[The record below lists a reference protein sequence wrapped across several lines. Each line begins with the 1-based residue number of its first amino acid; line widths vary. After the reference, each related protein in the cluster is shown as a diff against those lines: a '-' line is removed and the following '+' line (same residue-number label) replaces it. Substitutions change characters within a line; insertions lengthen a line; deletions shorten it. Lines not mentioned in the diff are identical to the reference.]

1 MTDYANE
8 RQANTHKLYAKCVH
22 MNKFDE
28 KYFQLFYLG
37 SSLCRN
43 VDFFHLHMR
52 RLFLF
57 GVYGFNLTVGD
68 SNLTSSLKK

>member
-8 RQANTHKLYAKCVH
+8 RQAHTHKLYAKCVH

-28 KYFQLFYLG
+28 KYFQLFFYLG

-43 VDFFHLHMR
+43 DRFF
-52 RLFLF
+52 F
-57 GVYGFNLTVGD
+57 VCTWGD
-68 SNLTSSLKK
+68 YFCCLECMASI